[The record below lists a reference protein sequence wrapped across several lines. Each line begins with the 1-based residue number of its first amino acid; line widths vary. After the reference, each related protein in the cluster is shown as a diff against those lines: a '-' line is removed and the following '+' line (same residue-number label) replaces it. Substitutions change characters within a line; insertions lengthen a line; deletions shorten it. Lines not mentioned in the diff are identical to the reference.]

1 MNARLQKRG
10 KAEEE
15 EKITNP
21 NRGGLPKDT
30 GHSAPPFDEIQQR
43 AETVT
48 PVLKQILEF
57 RPAPHWGIND

>member
-1 MNARLQKRG
+1 MNVSS
-10 KAEEE
+10 
-15 EKITNP
+15 
-21 NRGGLPKDT
+21 LPKGEKGPEERVIQGKHNGLSKDS

-43 AETVT
+43 VETVT

>member
-1 MNARLQKRG
+1 MNARLQKTG
-10 KAEEE
+10 KPGEG
-15 EKITNP
+15 EKIINP
-21 NRGGLPKDT
+21 NRDGLPRNT
-30 GHSAPPFDEIQQR
+30 GHTAPPFDEIQKR